1 MELVSGNKLA
11 AVADFLADD
20 EVFGIAPCSHFNN
33 SLTRNRVNVPCDIGD
48 CEGDCPFYSK
58 KNFIKWIKK
67 PDSKYD
73 VSNLKRPQQEDF
85 IGYDNVSNSLLD
97 KDGYI
102 KALEEYCDNLGDA
115 LADAEYDFEEV
126 ADEVIETCKLYGL
139 EKITNLKNFALAVAK
154 EKKWYQKKKKLK
166 KRVTEEDKE
175 ELRRLAEG
183 LYGNDEEQVSDE
195 EVAELRKSM
204 EELGRNL

>member
-1 MELVSGNKLA
+1 MELVSSQKLE

-73 VSNLKRPQQEDF
+73 VDGLKKPKQENF
-85 IGYDNVSNSLLD
+85 IEWDRFGDGHVNSLR
-97 KDGYI
+97 YAE
-102 KALEEYCDNLGDA
+102 ALKKYCNDLENVLADTEYDLETAECDNRELT
-115 LADAEYDFEEV
+115 E
-126 ADEVIETCKLYGL
+126 KL
-139 EKITNLKNFALAVAK
+139 EKVRGVLDGK
-154 EKKWYQKKKKLK
+154 
-166 KRVTEEDKE
+166 D
-175 ELRRLAEG
+175 
-183 LYGNDEEQVSDE
+183 
-195 EVAELRKSM
+195 
-204 EELGRNL
+204 

>member
-1 MELVSGNKLA
+1 MIKKLE

-73 VSNLKRPQQEDF
+73 VDGLKKPKQENF
-85 IGYDNVSNSLLD
+85 IEWDRFGDGHVNSLR
-97 KDGYI
+97 YAE
-102 KALEEYCDNLGDA
+102 ALKKYCNDLENVLADTEYDLETAECDNRELT
-115 LADAEYDFEEV
+115 E
-126 ADEVIETCKLYGL
+126 KL
-139 EKITNLKNFALAVAK
+139 EKVRGVLDGK
-154 EKKWYQKKKKLK
+154 
-166 KRVTEEDKE
+166 D
-175 ELRRLAEG
+175 
-183 LYGNDEEQVSDE
+183 
-195 EVAELRKSM
+195 
-204 EELGRNL
+204 

>member
-1 MELVSGNKLA
+1 MELVSSQKLK

-73 VSNLKRPQQEDF
+73 VESLEKPKQENFIEFDRFGDGHVNDF
-85 IGYDNVSNSLLD
+85 RYA
-97 KDGYI
+97 
-102 KALEEYCDNLGDA
+102 KALEQYCNDLENVLADTEYDLETSECDNREL
-115 LADAEYDFEEV
+115 
-126 ADEVIETCKLYGL
+126 TNKL
-139 EKITNLKNFALAVAK
+139 EKIRGVLDGK
-154 EKKWYQKKKKLK
+154 
-166 KRVTEEDKE
+166 D
-175 ELRRLAEG
+175 
-183 LYGNDEEQVSDE
+183 
-195 EVAELRKSM
+195 
-204 EELGRNL
+204 

>member
-1 MELVSGNKLA
+1 MELVSSQKLE

-33 SLTRNRVNVPCDIGD
+33 SLKRNRVNVPCDVGD

-58 KNFIKWIKK
+58 ENFIKWIKK

-85 IGYDNVSNSLLD
+85 VGYDNRSNSLLD

-102 KALEEYCDNLGDA
+102 KALEEYCNRLEEE
-115 LADAEYDFEEV
+115 LADTEYDLEAEQC
-126 ADEVIETCKLYGL
+126 ENRELTERL
-139 EKITNLKNFALAVAK
+139 EKVRGVL
-154 EKKWYQKKKKLK
+154 
-166 KRVTEEDKE
+166 D
-175 ELRRLAEG
+175 G
-183 LYGNDEEQVSDE
+183 LH
-195 EVAELRKSM
+195 
-204 EELGRNL
+204 